1 MFDDIYEGSKQ
12 KRKTSHYGHDDNS
25 YNKYAND
32 SYGGE
37 GYDHYN
43 PLLNLAKKILRN
55 KVLLAALVFT
65 LLVIGALGVW
75 VIIKLLPYLGQVVSM
90 AEKQGF
96 KGIMDTIMP
105 LIQKFGNAA
114 GK

>member
-1 MFDDIYEGSKQ
+1 MFDDIYEGPKH
-12 KRKTSHYGHDDNS
+12 KRNTSHYGHDDNS
-25 YNKYAND
+25 HKKYAND
-32 SYGGE
+32 NYGDG

-43 PLLNLAKKILRN
+43 PLLNLAQKILRN
-55 KVLLAALVFT
+55 KVLLTALVFT

-90 AEKQGF
+90 AEKQGL
-96 KGIMDTIMP
+96 KGIMDTITP